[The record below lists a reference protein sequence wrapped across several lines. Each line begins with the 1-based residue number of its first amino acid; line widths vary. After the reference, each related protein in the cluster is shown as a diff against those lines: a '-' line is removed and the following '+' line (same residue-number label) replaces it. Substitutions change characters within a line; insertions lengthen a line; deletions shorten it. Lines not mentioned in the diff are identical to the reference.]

1 MAPETAK
8 APHAGPKPAGSSDK
22 PGARPGPG
30 QAPAAQPSRKPNA
43 QPDPDRGSL
52 DYEEIFEKG
61 RVAGLQDAI
70 LAIMEKN
77 GPVTDQ
83 MRKDV
88 RENVYPDSLV
98 TWVKSFR

>member
-1 MAPETAK
+1 M
-8 APHAGPKPAGSSDK
+8 
-22 PGARPGPG
+22 
-30 QAPAAQPSRKPNA
+30 PNGLE
-43 QPDPDRGSL
+43 DPDRGSL